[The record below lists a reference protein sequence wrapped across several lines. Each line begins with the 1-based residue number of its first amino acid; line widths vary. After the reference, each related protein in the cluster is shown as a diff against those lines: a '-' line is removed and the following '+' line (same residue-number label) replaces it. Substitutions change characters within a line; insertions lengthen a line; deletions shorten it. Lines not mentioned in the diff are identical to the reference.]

1 MLSFSQS
8 LAVIIAFPLITQ
20 VPLASGHLGAYLT
33 SPQDLQSHGRSGS
46 CHRQS
51 SPSTTGH
58 PLWALVYKWSRF
70 LHQDSLFSDLASC
83 SLLLCVDPHHQS
95 NSMICSCSCF
105 RSQRQ
110 SHLVRNPSRGHA
122 VKRSWSCCNIILF
135 ASFIACNVCNI
146 LYSLIYFID
155 D

>member
-1 MLSFSQS
+1 MSTYTGRQVLYHWLCHYKKCCLFHKV

-122 VKRSWSCCNIILF
+122 VKRS
-135 ASFIACNVCNI
+135 
-146 LYSLIYFID
+146 
-155 D
+155 